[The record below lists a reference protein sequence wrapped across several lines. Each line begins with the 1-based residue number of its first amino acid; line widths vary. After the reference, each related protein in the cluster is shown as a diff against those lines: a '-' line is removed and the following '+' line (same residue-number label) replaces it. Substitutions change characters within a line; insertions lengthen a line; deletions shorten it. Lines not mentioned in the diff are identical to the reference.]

1 MSLDFKGPKG
11 VILAVILVAGGIYG
25 YSSFKK
31 GMATYSPPVTPNLT
45 KSQIAEINAS
55 HDKLLAKL
63 SGDPTTLL
71 KEGKPLFDDN
81 CESCHGEDGI
91 GGTAPDLQG
100 IRSAPITVAEKIF
113 NGAGDRMPAFY
124 KTMNEDQIAA
134 TAVYVESLKNT
145 HSQKTKPSKP

>member
-11 VILAVILVAGGIYG
+11 AILAIILVAGGIYG

-71 KEGKPLFDDN
+71 KEGKPLFDDS
-81 CESCHGEDGI
+81 CESCHGVDG
-91 GGTAPDLQG
+91 GGGNAPDLQG

-113 NGAGDRMPAFY
+113 SGAGDRMPAFY
-124 KTMNEDQIAA
+124 KTMTEDQIAA
-134 TAVYVESLKNT
+134 TAVYVESLKNI
-145 HSQKTKPSKP
+145 HSQKTKP